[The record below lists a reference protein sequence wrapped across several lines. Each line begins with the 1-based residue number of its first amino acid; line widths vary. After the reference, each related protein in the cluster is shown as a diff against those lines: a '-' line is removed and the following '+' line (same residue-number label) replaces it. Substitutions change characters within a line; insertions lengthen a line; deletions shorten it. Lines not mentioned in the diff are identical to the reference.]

1 MDTHLERYAERC
13 HRKRARRKVKVY
25 DTVQT
30 NHKCHQAG
38 EEATSTPT
46 EATRR
51 HANVAREGRRAERMR
66 EDGESL
72 ENLKIED
79 TGQEEGGN
87 EHIPPRQQR
96 RHVKVARE
104 GGGREE
110 SVTKIRTVRRE
121 AQKSG
126 RERGRLAE
134 CVRTVSG
141 AAVVVVR
148 EPTNLTN
155 LIDGT
160 GHYRPPT
167 HRAVSNSA
175 TRQY

>member
-1 MDTHLERYAERC
+1 M
-13 HRKRARRKVKVY
+13 KVY
-25 DTVQT
+25 NTVQM
-30 NHKCHQAG
+30 NHKCHQVG

-46 EATRR
+46 EATRW
-51 HANVAREGRRAERMR
+51 HANVAREGHRAERMR

-79 TGQEEGGN
+79 TRQEEGGN

-96 RHVKVARE
+96 QHVKVAHE
-104 GGGREE
+104 GGGHEE
-110 SVTKIRTVRRE
+110 SVTKIRTVQRE

-134 CVRTVSG
+134 CVRMVSG

-160 GHYRPPT
+160 GHYHLPT
-167 HRAVSNSA
+167 HQAVSNSA